1 MLENSLVIR
10 LDYVGLYT
18 LLQEQTIDK
27 LVLTFLMEFCRK
39 HGTSTTHF
47 SDSVVWGLQESLSD
61 LTYLLTIT
69 PNFNEQLQP
78 ELTAW
83 LTNLGFRVL
92 RT

>member
-10 LDYVGLYT
+10 LDYVELYT

-27 LVLTFLMEFCRK
+27 LVLTFLMGFYK
-39 HGTSTTHF
+39 THGISTTNF
-47 SDSVVWGLQESLSD
+47 SDSVVWELRESLD
-61 LTYLLTIT
+61 GRTCLLTIG
-69 PNFNEQLQP
+69 PIFNEQLQP